1 VVKNNEPLPLW
12 MEAIPD
18 REPWRRGR
26 VAIATI
32 SAVVLVALALGLI
45 AALLRG
51 DIAAFFAWAVS
62 GGFACLLLFLIWIG
76 QNWARWIVA
85 PFFGIIG
92 FAALV
97 RAITHLNGE
106 FFYVGRLF
114 AGALGA
120 LMMFAYL
127 ALSPAVYAFARR
139 QREHASVLE
148 SVGIGAGFLLVLATI
163 GSALLAFHNYQNTL
177 EDEASEFAQLTFHRV
192 FENRDARF
200 LESHASATRKTSRP
214 AQFIHMAEDQL
225 GTVQSVGPFGGRFTA
240 RLEGKRIVLNGRLQ
254 TRAIFETGGC
264 WVHIAVSGSEGDWAI
279 DHISWNY

>member
-1 VVKNNEPLPLW
+1 MVKNNEPLPLW

-97 RAITHLNGE
+97 KGITHLNGE
-106 FFYVGRLF
+106 FFYAGRLF
-114 AGALGA
+114 AGALTA
-120 LMMFAYL
+120 LMMFSYL

-139 QREHASVLE
+139 QREHARVLE

-163 GSALLAFHNYQNTL
+163 GSALLAFHNYQNVL
-177 EDEASEFAQLTFHRV
+177 EEEASEFAQLAFHRV

-214 AQFIHMAEDQL
+214 AQFIHLAEDQL
-225 GTVQSVGPFGGRFTA
+225 GTVQSVGPFGGKFTA

-254 TRAIFETGGC
+254 TRAMFETGGC
-264 WVHIAVSGSEGDWAI
+264 LVHIAVSGSEGDWAI